1 MITSHD
7 VARAAGVSQATVSR
21 ALRDEGGVAPETR
34 ARVRAAARELGYVTG
49 HTGRAL
55 ATRRTRKIAVVSA
68 ELSNPFYPALIAP
81 LQVALDR
88 HGLQTVLVTESE
100 ERPLGLSAL
109 MDGSFDGVVLTTCER
124 FSALPAELSARG
136 IPFVIANRSVDAVT
150 ADTCVVDNRRGA
162 AMVADLLVELGH
174 QRIAAIMGPDSSST
188 GHERCAGF
196 LDRLRAHGVP
206 VDALT
211 VVHGPFDPATGRA
224 GLERLFGAESVAPTA
239 VFCGNDVI
247 ALGVLD
253 AAMGLGVR
261 VPEDLTVVGFDDIP
275 LAAWGRF
282 NLTTVHIELERMAET
297 VAETLVARL
306 HEPDAPLRQTVL
318 DPHLL
323 ARGTH
328 ARPRT
333 RTDPGPAKA
342 GRSEAR
348 TLRSWMS
355 AVGAV
360 ARALNATHS
369 PDAVLTMVAKLACD
383 LIGFNYCA
391 VMLADEREREL
402 VVVGFDGL
410 SSAYV
415 ELVSDGGALQI
426 HPGGPAHD
434 TPAARAFRER
444 RTIAV
449 PDTRSATVFGRLR
462 DLAPAQG
469 YRSLLATPLKQPG
482 AVRGLLVGYLEEP
495 HPFTAL
501 EIELAELLAEQVS
514 IVLQTAELRRAQ
526 QDVISEL
533 SAVNQE
539 MAHARSQLDWV
550 ESQHRRLMQLVLDD
564 AGLAGIC
571 QALAEILRSSITVE
585 SEGGRRLA
593 HAAWDEYTPPPSS
606 PWRLVDDAAGHEM
619 ARVAGEDE
627 AWTAPVVLGG
637 ARVGRLWVTGLPAP
651 LSPLERRAIERF
663 ALVVGVELLQRK
675 HLVEVRE
682 RLSGDLIA
690 DLLRPDGLAQPSAL
704 LDRAGALGLDLT
716 LPHSLALVTPS
727 PGGRGTA
734 LVGRC
739 RDCIPPGVPSLV
751 GLHDEAVVVLLPA
764 TTDPVVVLRKLHT
777 AAGVAPIRD
786 EPITVVARPVE
797 EISGY
802 LSAYRVASA
811 LARLRAGSGPGIVDA
826 RSLHTAALLLS
837 QGSPPA
843 DLRRFS
849 EQVLAGLL
857 EARVERNRELTNT
870 LRVWLSHGCSAA
882 RTAEALVVHV
892 NTVAYR
898 LRRAAEILG
907 CDLSAVDTRL
917 DLHLAFL
924 VRDVTGG
931 GSGADR

>member
-1 MITSHD
+1 
-7 VARAAGVSQATVSR
+7 
-21 ALRDEGGVAPETR
+21 
-34 ARVRAAARELGYVTG
+34 
-49 HTGRAL
+49 
-55 ATRRTRKIAVVSA
+55 
-68 ELSNPFYPALIAP
+68 
-81 LQVALDR
+81 
-88 HGLQTVLVTESE
+88 
-100 ERPLGLSAL
+100 
-109 MDGSFDGVVLTTCER
+109 VLTTCER

-224 GLERLFGAESVAPTA
+224 GSSGCSGRSRRPRPPSSAATTSSPSACWTPRWGWA
-239 VFCGNDVI
+239 CGSPKTSPLS
-247 ALGVLD
+247 AS
-253 AAMGLGVR
+253 
-261 VPEDLTVVGFDDIP
+261 TTSP

-682 RLSGDLIA
+682 A
-690 DLLRPDGLAQPSAL
+690 ALRRPHRRPAAPRWP
-704 LDRAGALGLDLT
+704 RAALGA
-716 LPHSLALVTPS
+716 PR
-727 PGGRGTA
+727 PGGRARAG
-734 LVGRC
+734 
-739 RDCIPPGVPSLV
+739 P
-751 GLHDEAVVVLLPA
+751 H
-764 TTDPVVVLRKLHT
+764 
-777 AAGVAPIRD
+777 AA
-786 EPITVVARPVE
+786 
-797 EISGY
+797 
-802 LSAYRVASA
+802 A
-811 LARLRAGSGPGIVDA
+811 LARARHPVPGRA
-826 RSLHTAALLLS
+826 R
-837 QGSPPA
+837 
-843 DLRRFS
+843 
-849 EQVLAGLL
+849 
-857 EARVERNRELTNT
+857 
-870 LRVWLSHGCSAA
+870 
-882 RTAEALVVHV
+882 
-892 NTVAYR
+892 
-898 LRRAAEILG
+898 RRARR
-907 CDLSAVDTRL
+907 SV
-917 DLHLAFL
+917 
-924 VRDVTGG
+924 
-931 GSGADR
+931 